1 MPLIWNIERIL
12 LEPIRFNNCIILL
25 PLQVVRRSRFGIH
38 ISNSMT
44 LHFLVEWSVS
54 NSCCA
59 LLTLRSLRFN
69 LILQWL
75 GIFSPSLSCLC
86 NRWSSLICF
95 DELPCSELPPSILP
109 LQYPRPYEC
118 TMELGCDCFFGRG
131 HDQTWTGRVSH
142 GRKKNQKK
150 NRGDVSRPCLIMHA
164 SSWLC
169 HGTFSFIIL
178 PPKRFISFDQ
188 YKMTKTRNLGR
199 I

>member
-12 LEPIRFNNCIILL
+12 LELIRFNNCIILF
-25 PLQVVRRSRFGIH
+25 PLQVVRRSRIGIH
-38 ISNSMT
+38 ISNSMS
-44 LHFLVEWSVS
+44 LHFLVECSVS

-59 LLTLRSLRFN
+59 LLTLRFN

-118 TMELGCDCFFGRG
+118 TMELGCDCFFVGDMIR
-131 HDQTWTGRVSH
+131 H
-142 GRKKNQKK
+142 GR
-150 NRGDVSRPCLIMHA
+150 DVSVTGEKKSKKIEGTYHVPVWSCMHHRDCVTGPFFYNSA
-164 SSWLC
+164 SETIYFVW
-169 HGTFSFIIL
+169 
-178 PPKRFISFDQ
+178 PV
-188 YKMTKTRNLGR
+188 
-199 I
+199 